1 MNIDKLS
8 NDYLD
13 KNIDIGI
20 EKSLENN
27 INNFIDEIN
36 DIKIDNNKNY
46 NTISKNK
53 KDIDFEKLSPATESL
68 YTASY

>member
-8 NDYLD
+8 NDHLD